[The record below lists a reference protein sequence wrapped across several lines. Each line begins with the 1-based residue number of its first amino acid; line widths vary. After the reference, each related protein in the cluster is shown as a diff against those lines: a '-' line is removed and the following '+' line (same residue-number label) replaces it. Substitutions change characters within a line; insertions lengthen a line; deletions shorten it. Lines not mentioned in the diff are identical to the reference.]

1 MVAEIEKM
9 NFSKQ
14 VFGQSGEQIA
24 ALFFEEKGYF
34 VIDRNW
40 RCKTGE
46 IDLVVRKDDEW
57 RFIEVKTRGSNRY
70 GQPEESLT
78 PRKQDHFYKAIQW
91 YVLDKNIGSQDIHA
105 DVLAILINDRDFDI
119 RWLPDAS

>member
-1 MVAEIEKM
+1 MEI
-9 NFSKQ
+9 SKQ
-14 VFGQSGEQIA
+14 AFGQSGEQIA

-46 IDLVVRKDDEW
+46 IDLIVRKDDEW
-57 RFIEVKTRGSNRY
+57 RFIEVKTRGSDRY

-78 PRKQDHFYKAIQW
+78 PRKRDHFYKAIQW

-105 DVLAILINDRDFDI
+105 DVLAIVINDQDFDV